1 MRGGIYLQRCAQP
14 RSFLFSCTNYS
25 VGVAVFGSID
35 QFSTLPFD
43 SYAIP
48 NCLIKLSCFGF
59 GNNFAKMSAK
69 LSSVAQY

>member
-1 MRGGIYLQRCAQP
+1 MRGSIYLQWCAQP
-14 RSFLFSCTNYS
+14 QSFLFGCANYS
-25 VGVAVFGSID
+25 IGVAIFGSID
-35 QFSTLPFD
+35 QRSTLPLN